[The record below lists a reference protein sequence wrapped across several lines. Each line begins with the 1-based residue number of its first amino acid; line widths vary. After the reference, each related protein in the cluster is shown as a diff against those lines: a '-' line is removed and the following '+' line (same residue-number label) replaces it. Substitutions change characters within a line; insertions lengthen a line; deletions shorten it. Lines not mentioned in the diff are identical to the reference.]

1 MRRLSFAQVKQVEE
15 YMSYRR
21 LPLDMR
27 KRITEYFEHR
37 YQGKFFDEKWI
48 LDEMSDKLR
57 EVIFSRGGPRMRP
70 SPRPVNNSITT
81 LTRRALCFCV
91 IRRTYGTTLA
101 AG

>member
-1 MRRLSFAQVKQVEE
+1 
-15 YMSYRR
+15 MSYRR

-57 EVIFSRGGPRMRP
+57 EVSVVDYKFQLLGVSKYY
-70 SPRPVNNSITT
+70 VNLAYFKFRT
-81 LTRRALCFCV
+81 FV
-91 IRRTYGTTLA
+91 ITLA
-101 AG
+101 GG

>member
-1 MRRLSFAQVKQVEE
+1 
-15 YMSYRR
+15 MSYRR

-57 EVIFSRGGPRMRP
+57 EVSPVVYTRKCKPNVNLAFLNSGRSKLYLPEVSDKFATFAERRHQP
-70 SPRPVNNSITT
+70 S
-81 LTRRALCFCV
+81 
-91 IRRTYGTTLA
+91 Y
-101 AG
+101 